1 MKTVHYKSKDP
12 RSSMSLKQKNILKKK
27 EGRVKE
33 NQNETE
39 KEKKKT
45 TTVIE
50 QNLKSNQGRKIDY
63 LERNKGEDGG
73 KF

>member
-39 KEKKKT
+39 KEKKKKPP
-45 TTVIE
+45 
-50 QNLKSNQGRKIDY
+50 Q
-63 LERNKGEDGG
+63 
-73 KF
+73 